1 LEAKVEKK
9 LSFKE
14 IKPYI
19 LSSFDETLIL
29 PKEEKNE
36 QKEEGLKKKYEELK
50 KKYEETL
57 KSAYIEGFNK
67 GYEEG
72 LKKAEKEIDQKKQE
86 LNRQFEILKKL
97 IDDLSTFKEKQ
108 MELFLPQILRFAFK
122 IAEKVVATKISLDR
136 HITLSILKDALAEVP
151 NNEEKFIV
159 KLNPKD
165 YEFILQK
172 LNELGI
178 DPSKI
183 QFEPSE
189 NIKSGDY
196 KIETQS
202 LHIVAT
208 VEEKLKELEN
218 AVNTFISQQE

>member
-1 LEAKVEKK
+1 

-72 LKKAEKEIDQKKQE
+72 LKK
-86 LNRQFEILKKL
+86 
-97 IDDLSTFKEKQ
+97 S
-108 MELFLPQILRFAFK
+108 
-122 IAEKVVATKISLDR
+122 
-136 HITLSILKDALAEVP
+136 
-151 NNEEKFIV
+151 
-159 KLNPKD
+159 
-165 YEFILQK
+165 
-172 LNELGI
+172 
-178 DPSKI
+178 
-183 QFEPSE
+183 
-189 NIKSGDY
+189 
-196 KIETQS
+196 
-202 LHIVAT
+202 
-208 VEEKLKELEN
+208 
-218 AVNTFISQQE
+218 

>member
-1 LEAKVEKK
+1 MAKK
-9 LSFKE
+9 LSFKD

-19 LSSFDETLIL
+19 PSSFDESLIK
-29 PKEEKNE
+29 PKEEIDEN
-36 QKEEGLKKKYEELK
+36 KEKGLKKKYEELK

-97 IDDLSTFKEKQ
+97 IYDLSTFKEKQ
-108 MELFLPQILRFAFK
+108 MELLLPQIIKFAFK

-136 HITLSILKDALAEVP
+136 EITLSILKDALSAVP
-151 NNEEKFIV
+151 NNEEKLIV

-165 YEFILQK
+165 YEFISQN
-172 LNELGI
+172 LNKIGV

-183 QFEPSE
+183 QFEPNE

-196 KIETQS
+196 KIETHS

-218 AVNTFISQQE
+218 AINTFISQQK